1 MNDKVLSGVR
11 KSLEGSQML
20 LGVAYELIKI
30 SNEQMK
36 ILAGDQYGVIGY
48 PVNAEPCPFDQI
60 NAWWAWFISRK
71 GTKFEQREM
80 AQVPGLNFGFFAVRL
95 YWKDPAQANPIV
107 YWGVFRNLQRV
118 ANVKKG
124 VLDACRQLM
133 HATSGTERVPI
144 EVIPPEKHFKAK
156 LVQLH
161 SRDLLGLGDR
171 KAMGELVEEATQ
183 ELVGWVEASKTEP
196 R

>member
-1 MNDKVLSGVR
+1 MNDIMLSGVR

-36 ILAGDQYGVIGY
+36 NFAGEEYEVGY
-48 PVNAEPCPFDQI
+48 PVSAGTYTFDKL
-60 NAWWAWFISRK
+60 NAWWAWFIGRK
-71 GTKFEQREM
+71 GTKFEQRERG
-80 AQVPGLNFGFFAVRL
+80 QVPGLDFGFFTVRL
-95 YWKDPAQANPIV
+95 YWKDPAQASPLV
-107 YWGVFRNLQRV
+107 YWGMFKNLQRV
-118 ANVKKG
+118 ANVKRG

-144 EVIPPEKHFKAK
+144 EVIPPEKHFKAQ
-156 LVQLH
+156 LVQLR
-161 SRDLLGLGDR
+161 SRDLLSLGDR
-171 KAMGELVEEATQ
+171 KAMGELVEEASQ
-183 ELVGWVEASKTEP
+183 ELVGWVEASKSEP